1 MCLRTLGIGL
11 ALVIA
16 QSRGWSFAELSGPY
30 NRPNSTHRDVFPD
43 FVSHVEQALGQEVED
58 YVEGVAGETRPKPRE
73 E

>member
-1 MCLRTLGIGL
+1 
-11 ALVIA
+11 
-16 QSRGWSFAELSGPY
+16 
-30 NRPNSTHRDVFPD
+30 VFPD